1 MKIAVLCSG
10 GGTNLQA
17 IIDSVRSGYVPAEIA
32 IVISDKRDARALVRA
47 REAGIETLFLD
58 VKDFKSRED
67 FDKEIVKNLKKKNVE
82 LVALAGYMRLLS
94 PYFIREYRDRVIN
107 IHPALLPSF
116 KGTRAIKDALEH
128 GAKVTGVT
136 VHFVSESLDDGP
148 IILQKPVDI
157 NDDDNED
164 TLLERVHKEEHR
176 IYPEAIRL
184 FAAGR
189 LKIEG
194 RRVRVK

>member
-10 GGTNLQA
+10 SGTNLQA
-17 IIDSVRSGYVPAEIA
+17 IIDSVKSGYIPAEIA
-32 IVISDKRDARALVRA
+32 IVISDKAKAHALVRA
-47 REAGIETLFLD
+47 KEAGIETLFLD

-67 FDKEIVKNLKKKNVE
+67 FDKEVIKSLKKKNVE

-94 PYFIREYRDRVIN
+94 PYFIREYRNRIIN

-116 KGTRAIKDALEH
+116 KGTHGIKDALRY

-136 VHFVSESLDDGP
+136 VHFVNEKLDDGP

-157 NDDDNED
+157 KDDDNEE
-164 TLLERVHKEEHR
+164 TLLGRIHKEEHKA
-176 IYPEAIRL
+176 YPEAIRL

-189 LKIEG
+189 LTIDG
-194 RRVRVK
+194 RRVRVR